1 MFVLKSSG
9 EPLALNNVSSYKLV
23 SILKEKGY
31 DYFAEY
37 HYVMPYNMIFRHD
50 DAAAYKMWH
59 TAKNLA
65 PVEARE
71 ILSLTPHKLKK
82 YRLDTLSH
90 YCFESSIPQ

>member
-1 MFVLKSSG
+1 
-9 EPLALNNVSSYKLV
+9 
-23 SILKEKGY
+23 
-31 DYFAEY
+31 
-37 HYVMPYNMIFRHD
+37 MPYNMIFRHD

-90 YCFESSIPQ
+90 FCSELNITQ